1 MTYNCSVQGCVLNK
15 YIIFFAF
22 YVHVTVHRN
31 KFLLIKSTDALI
43 SQIYFVKKLYMFRAV
58 SLPIIGRFP
67 LYIRHWCMSCRFDD
81 CFQAR
86 LRWNRVPSKSCL
98 KAVTKPAWHIPVPNV
113 QWKPP
118 DDGQR
123 NCPKHVEFLEKINLG
138 NLCVCWFYL
147 KDIFRRL
154 FQSFQVLTVKG
165 LDHFLPYQ
173 SQFIIRSTCHSV
185 IRPS

>member
-1 MTYNCSVQGCVLNK
+1 MHLSLFVQVNSRLVSYLRSVLRIPPLFNK
-15 YIIFFAF
+15 
-22 YVHVTVHRN
+22 TNRGT
-31 KFLLIKSTDALI
+31 KFP
-43 SQIYFVKKLYMFRAV
+43 QIYFCQKLYVFRAV
-58 SLPIIGRFP
+58 PLSIIRSFP